1 MFCYCIIKLKY
12 SIDKWSTKGVHYYES
27 KYSNSTDVTCEI
39 LILSSILLPS
49 EYIDYAIAFI
59 MFYIAGVLFIIA
71 KYILRGDNAH
81 LISGIS
87 ISYEEAKLPEN
98 IEMYAK
104 DSKRT
109 GRILQITGVCCLLVG
124 LYNILF

>member
-1 MFCYCIIKLKY
+1 MKV
-12 SIDKWSTKGVHYYES
+12 STAILLMLP
-27 KYSNSTDVTCEI
+27 CEI
-39 LILSSILLPS
+39 LIFSSILLPS

-59 MFYIAGVLFIIA
+59 MFYLAGVLFIIA
-71 KYILRGDNAH
+71 KYILKGDNAH

-98 IEMYAK
+98 IEKYSK

-109 GRILQITGVCCLLVG
+109 GRILQITGVGCLLVG
-124 LYNILF
+124 LYSILF

>member
-1 MFCYCIIKLKY
+1 MKV
-12 SIDKWSTKGVHYYES
+12 STVILLMLP
-27 KYSNSTDVTCEI
+27 CEI
-39 LILSSILLPS
+39 LIFSSILLPS

-98 IEMYAK
+98 IEKYTK

-109 GRILQITGVCCLLVG
+109 GRILQIVSIICFLVG
-124 LYNILF
+124 IYFVVL

>member
-1 MFCYCIIKLKY
+1 MKYEKKCISLKT
-12 SIDKWSTKGVHYYES
+12 STAILLMLP
-27 KYSNSTDVTCEI
+27 CEI

-59 MFYIAGVLFIIA
+59 MFYIAGVLFIFA

-98 IEMYAK
+98 IEKYAK

-109 GRILQITGVCCLLVG
+109 ARILQIIGVGCLAVG
-124 LYNILF
+124 LYLIIF

>member
-1 MFCYCIIKLKY
+1 
-12 SIDKWSTKGVHYYES
+12 
-27 KYSNSTDVTCEI
+27 
-39 LILSSILLPS
+39 
-49 EYIDYAIAFI
+49 

-98 IEMYAK
+98 IEKYEK
-104 DSKRT
+104 DSKIT
-109 GRILQITGVCCLLVG
+109 GRILQIVSIICIVVG
-124 LYNILF
+124 IYFVVTK

>member
-1 MFCYCIIKLKY
+1 MKV
-12 SIDKWSTKGVHYYES
+12 STAILLMLP
-27 KYSNSTDVTCEI
+27 CEI
-39 LILSSILLPS
+39 LIFSSILLPS

-71 KYILRGDNAH
+71 KYILKGDNAH

-98 IEMYAK
+98 IEKYSK

-109 GRILQITGVCCLLVG
+109 GRILQITGVGCLVVG

>member
-1 MFCYCIIKLKY
+1 MKT
-12 SIDKWSTKGVHYYES
+12 STAILLMLP
-27 KYSNSTDVTCEI
+27 CEI
-39 LILSSILLPS
+39 LIISSILLPS
-49 EYIDYAIAFI
+49 EYIEYAVALI

-98 IEMYAK
+98 IEKYAK
-104 DSKRT
+104 DSKIT
-109 GRILQITGVCCLLVG
+109 GRILQIVSIICIVVG
-124 LYNILF
+124 IYIVVTK

>member
-1 MFCYCIIKLKY
+1 MKT
-12 SIDKWSTKGVHYYES
+12 STAILLMLP
-27 KYSNSTDVTCEI
+27 CEI
-39 LILSSILLPS
+39 LVLLSILLPS
-49 EYIDYAIAFI
+49 KYIDYAIAAI
-59 MFYIAGVLFIIA
+59 MFYTAGVLFIIA

-98 IEMYAK
+98 IEKYAK

-109 GRILQITGVCCLLVG
+109 GRILQITGVGFLVVG

>member
-1 MFCYCIIKLKY
+1 MKT
-12 SIDKWSTKGVHYYES
+12 STVILLMLP
-27 KYSNSTDVTCEI
+27 CEI
-39 LILSSILLPS
+39 LTFSSILLPS
-49 EYIDYAIAFI
+49 EYIDYAIATI
-59 MFYIAGVLFIIA
+59 MFYIAAVLFIVA

-98 IEMYAK
+98 IEKYAK

-109 GRILQITGVCCLLVG
+109 GRILQITGFGCLLVG
-124 LYNILF
+124 IYIILF

>member
-1 MFCYCIIKLKY
+1 MKV
-12 SIDKWSTKGVHYYES
+12 STAILLMLP
-27 KYSNSTDVTCEI
+27 CEI
-39 LILSSILLPS
+39 LIFSSILLPT
-49 EYIDYAIAFI
+49 EYIDYAIAFV

-98 IEMYAK
+98 IEKYSK

-109 GRILQITGVCCLLVG
+109 VRILQITGVGCLVVG
-124 LYNILF
+124 LYIILF

>member
-1 MFCYCIIKLKY
+1 MKT
-12 SIDKWSTKGVHYYES
+12 STAILMMLP
-27 KYSNSTDVTCEI
+27 CEI
-39 LILSSILLPS
+39 LTLSAILLPS
-49 EYIDYAIAFI
+49 EYIEYAVAII

-98 IEMYAK
+98 IEKYAK

-109 GRILQITGVCCLLVG
+109 GRILQIVSIICFVVGVYL
-124 LYNILF
+124 IITK

>member
-1 MFCYCIIKLKY
+1 
-12 SIDKWSTKGVHYYES
+12 
-27 KYSNSTDVTCEI
+27 
-39 LILSSILLPS
+39 
-49 EYIDYAIAFI
+49 

-98 IEMYAK
+98 IKKYAK
-104 DSKRT
+104 DSKIT
-109 GRILQITGVCCLLVG
+109 GRILQIVSIICIVVG
-124 LYNILF
+124 IYFVVTK

>member
-1 MFCYCIIKLKY
+1 MKV
-12 SIDKWSTKGVHYYES
+12 STVILLMLQ
-27 KYSNSTDVTCEI
+27 CEI
-39 LILSSILLPS
+39 LIFSSILLPS

-59 MFYIAGVLFIIA
+59 MFYIAGVFFIVA

-81 LISGIS
+81 LISGVN

-98 IEMYAK
+98 IEKYAK

-109 GRILQITGVCCLLVG
+109 GRILQITGVGFLVVG

>member
-1 MFCYCIIKLKY
+1 MLP
-12 SIDKWSTKGVHYYES
+12 
-27 KYSNSTDVTCEI
+27 CEI
-39 LILSSILLPS
+39 LIFLSILLPS
-49 EYIDYAIAFI
+49 EYIDYAIAFV
-59 MFYIAGVLFIIA
+59 MFYIAGILFVIA

-98 IEMYAK
+98 IEKYTK

-109 GRILQITGVCCLLVG
+109 GRILQIVSIICLCCRSIFNYYLVV
-124 LYNILF
+124 YKR